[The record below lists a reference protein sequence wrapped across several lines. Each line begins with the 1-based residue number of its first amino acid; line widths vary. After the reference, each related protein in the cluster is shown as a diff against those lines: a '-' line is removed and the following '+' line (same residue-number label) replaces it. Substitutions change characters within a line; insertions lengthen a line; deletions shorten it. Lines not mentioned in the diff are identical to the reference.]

1 MSAAAPPDVFSPAK
15 LGPLTLRNRVL
26 KAATFEGVTP
36 DALVTDALIDF
47 HRRHAAGG
55 VGMTTVAYCAVAPEG
70 RTERR
75 QLWMRKDALPG
86 LKALTDA
93 VHAEGAAISAQLGHA
108 GPVADALSN
117 GLPAL
122 APSRRL
128 SPLTFRFIQ
137 PCTPEDIARVTQAYA
152 DAAALAVEAGFDAL
166 ELHFGHTYLLC
177 AFLSPKMNK
186 RRDAYGGSLENR
198 ARFARDVARAV
209 RDRVGHRVAVL
220 AKVELDEGVKGGV
233 TVEEAVTFAQW
244 LETDGTLDALEL
256 TAGSSFLNPMFLFRG
271 EVPLAEFA
279 AQFSQP
285 LKLGLRLFGRQF
297 LKAYPYEEAYLLP
310 LARQVRAKVKLP
322 LVLLGGISSKATMDR
337 AMAEGFDFVAMGRAL
352 LREPDLLTR
361 LQQDAATPSQCTHCN
376 KCMPT
381 IYTGTRCALVQPDPP
396 APPRPVP

>member
-1 MSAAAPPDVFSPAK
+1 MFSSVK
-15 LGPLTLRNRVL
+15 LGPLTLRNRVI
-26 KAATFEGVTP
+26 KAATFEGMTP

-55 VGMTTVAYCAVAPEG
+55 VAMTTLAYCAVAPEG

-75 QLWMRKDALPG
+75 QLWMRKEALPG

-93 VHAEGAAISAQLGHA
+93 VHAEGAAVSAQLGHA

-137 PCTPEDIARVTQAYA
+137 ACTREDIARVTHAYA
-152 DAAALAVEAGFDAL
+152 EAAALAVEAGFDAV

-186 RRDAYGGSLENR
+186 RKDAWGGSLENR

-209 RDRVGHRVAVL
+209 RERVGHRIALL
-220 AKVELDEGVKGGV
+220 AKVELDEGVEGGI
-233 TVEEAVTFAQW
+233 TIDEAVTFAQW
-244 LETDGTLDALEL
+244 LEADGTLDALQL

-271 EVPLAEFA
+271 DVPLAEFA
-279 AQFSQP
+279 AQFTQP
-285 LKLGLRLFGRQF
+285 LKLGLKLFGSQF
-297 LKAYPYEEAYLLP
+297 LKTYPYEEAYLLP
-310 LARQVRAKVKLP
+310 LAKQVRAKVKLP
-322 LVLLGGISSKATMDR
+322 LVLLGGISRKETMDL

-352 LREPDLLTR
+352 LREPDLLR
-361 LQQDAATPSQCTHCN
+361 RMQADARTTSECTHCN
-376 KCMPT
+376 KCMPS
-381 IYTGTRCALVQPDPP
+381 IYTGTRCVLVQPDPP
-396 APPRPVP
+396 SPPPRPVP

>member
-1 MSAAAPPDVFSPAK
+1 MPEVFSDAK
-15 LGPLTLRNRVL
+15 LGPLTLRNRVI
-26 KAATFEGVTP
+26 KAATFEGMTP

-86 LKALTDA
+86 LRALTDA

-122 APSRRL
+122 GPSRRL

-137 PCTPEDIARVTQAYA
+137 PCTREDIARVTHAYA
-152 DAAALAVEAGFDAL
+152 EAASLAVEAGFDAV

-186 RRDAYGGSLENR
+186 RKDGWGGSLDNR
-198 ARFARDVARAV
+198 ARFARDVARTV
-209 RDRVGHRVAVL
+209 RERVGHRVAVL
-220 AKVELDEGVKGGV
+220 AKVELDEGVKGGI
-233 TVEEAVTFAQW
+233 TLEEAIPFAQR
-244 LETDGTLDALEL
+244 LEADGALDALQL

-271 EVPLAEFA
+271 DVPLAEFA

-285 LKLGLRLFGRQF
+285 LRLGLKLFGAQF
-297 LKAYPYEEAYLLP
+297 LKTYPYEEAYLLP
-310 LARQVRAKVKLP
+310 LARQVRAAVKLP
-322 LVLLGGISSKATMDR
+322 LVLLGGITRKETMDR

-352 LREPDLLTR
+352 LREPDLLR
-361 LQQDAATPSQCTHCN
+361 RMQAEARTPSECTHCN
-376 KCMPT
+376 KCMPS
-381 IYTGTRCALVQPDPP
+381 IYTGTRCVLVQPEPP
-396 APPRPVP
+396 SPAPRPVP